1 MAQRSR
7 HYVDVKQ
14 LEYFVA
20 VADHKSVTKGAA
32 SLYVSQPTIS
42 QQIKLLEDELGHN
55 LFIRHAN
62 GVDLTDHGATLLRYA
77 LRILQNVEDAKQ
89 EIQGAASVHG
99 TVAIGVLPTLTRSI
113 LPTLLRSYQNL
124 NGSVRFEVTEANS
137 QRLLKSVT
145 AGDLHVALVDL
156 PLSDPLLAVQTLW
169 TEELIL
175 IIPESMH
182 LPPSPLPL
190 EAFRHYPFIT
200 MEPGYGLRDVLF
212 RLAQARGFN
221 PHIVYELTSVRAIIG
236 FVEHGFGIS
245 VIPERTVE
253 LEIQSRRIGFV
264 RLAHDNTR
272 DLGMIWRAHRRLSDP
287 AHSFLQF
294 LKTRSWP

>member
-1 MAQRSR
+1 M
-7 HYVDVKQ
+7 DLKQ

-20 VADHKSVTKGAA
+20 VADHKSVTKGEA

-42 QQIKLLEDELGHN
+42 QQIKLLEEELGCP

-62 GVDLTDHGATLLRYA
+62 GVDLTDDGATLLRYA
-77 LRILQNVEDAKQ
+77 LRILQNVNDARQ
-89 EIQGAASVHG
+89 EIQGSSSIHG
-99 TVAIGVLPTLTRSI
+99 TIAIGVLPTLTRSI
-113 LPTLLRSYQNL
+113 LPTMLHSYQNL
-124 NGSVRFEVTEANS
+124 NQSVRFEVTEGSS
-137 QRLLKSVT
+137 QRLLKSIT

-156 PLSDPLLAVQTLW
+156 PLSDPLLAVKTLW

-175 IIPESMH
+175 ITPHAMH

-221 PHIVYELTSVRAIIG
+221 PHIEHELTSIGAIIG
-236 FVEHGFGIS
+236 FVEHGFGVS
-245 VIPERTVE
+245 VVPERTVE
-253 LEIQSRRIGFV
+253 LEIRSRRIGFV
-264 RLAHDNTR
+264 RLAHDNSR
-272 DLGMIWRAHRRLSDP
+272 DLGMIWRAHRTLPDP
-287 AHSFLQF
+287 TQSFLQF
-294 LKTRSWP
+294 LQQRKWP